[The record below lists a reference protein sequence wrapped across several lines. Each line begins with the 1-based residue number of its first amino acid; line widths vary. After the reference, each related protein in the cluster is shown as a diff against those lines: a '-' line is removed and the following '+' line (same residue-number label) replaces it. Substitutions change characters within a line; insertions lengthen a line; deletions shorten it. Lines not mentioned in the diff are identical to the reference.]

1 MGIIHYDN
9 VIRYLLINEL
19 FEGNDRLKMTQ
30 RRNNQ
35 VTTNNHSVTN
45 TNGVSGAQGQGQNSL
60 NQGGQNNTVNN
71 FFSP

>member
-1 MGIIHYDN
+1 
-9 VIRYLLINEL
+9 
-19 FEGNDRLKMTQ
+19 MTQ